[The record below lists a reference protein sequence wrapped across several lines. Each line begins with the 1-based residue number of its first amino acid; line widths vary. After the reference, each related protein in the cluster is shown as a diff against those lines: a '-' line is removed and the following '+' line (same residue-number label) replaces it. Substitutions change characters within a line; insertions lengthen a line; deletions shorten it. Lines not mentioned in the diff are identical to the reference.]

1 MKLKTR
7 LIISFCLILFVPIIL
22 GYVLLGSFRV
32 IQMNQMGS
40 MYSINGNYEYF
51 TNSMPLLN
59 YYISTEVEQAKVWVE
74 DGEDLL
80 DAGNLKKLNEK
91 ANSNNCF
98 ILIREG
104 EEIIFDGSEGDVLTA
119 EDLPRYGQNGSDVNV
134 IVYLSDT
141 STAVLR
147 QLDFTSDG
155 RELTLF
161 LVTTSDRVLP
171 EVKKLALDLGI
182 SIIIILVLTA
192 IILIGWT
199 YQGVVPQLRYL
210 VRCTEEIRE
219 GTLDRPIE
227 FHGNNEI
234 SELARALEEMRKR
247 LQADALEKID
257 NEQEQKAL
265 ISNIAHDL
273 KTPITAVKG
282 YAEGILDGVAS
293 TPEKKEAYLRTICNK
308 ANEMNSLINELSL
321 YSKIDTNRIPYNFQ
335 RLNANQYF
343 RDCAEEIGIDLEN
356 QQVSFN
362 YYSYVE
368 PDVEIIGD
376 PEQLERVIHNI
387 VGNSVKY
394 QGNEPLRIQLR
405 MKDVGDFVQ
414 IELED
419 NGMGI
424 AAKDLPYIF
433 DRMFRADAS
442 RNSKTGGSGIGLS
455 IVKKIVEDHGGNIWA
470 TSKEHMGTCMYFVI
484 RKYQE
489 GTSNE

>member
-7 LIISFCLILFVPIIL
+7 LIISFCLILFLPIIM
-22 GYVLLGSFRV
+22 GYVLLGSFRM
-32 IQMNQMGS
+32 IQLNQMGS

-51 TNSMPLLN
+51 TNSIQLLN
-59 YYISTEVEQAKVWVE
+59 YYISMEVEQAENWVDDE
-74 DGEDLL
+74 
-80 DAGNLKKLNEK
+80 NLFDVDNLERLNEK
-91 ANSNNCF
+91 ANNNNCF
-98 ILIREG
+98 IMMRKG
-104 EEIIFDGSEGDVLTA
+104 DEILYDGGGGVITGK
-119 EDLPRYGQNGSDVNV
+119 DLPSFGANTSDVSV

-141 STAVLR
+141 STAILR
-147 QLDFTSDG
+147 QMDFTYDDV
-155 RELTLF
+155 ECTLF
-161 LVTTSDRVLP
+161 LVTTSDKVLP
-171 EVKKLALDLGI
+171 EVKKLALDLI
-182 SIIIILVLTA
+182 LSIVIILILTA

-210 VRCTEEIRE
+210 VKCTEEIRE
-219 GTLDRPIE
+219 GTLDKPIE
-227 FHGNNEI
+227 YHGSNEI
-234 SELARALEEMRKR
+234 TELARALEEMRKR

-257 NEQEQKAL
+257 NEQEQRAL

-293 TPEKKEAYLRTICNK
+293 TPEKKEAYLRTIYNK

-321 YSKIDTNRIPYNFQ
+321 YTKIDTNRIPYNFQ
-335 RLNANQYF
+335 RLKAKKYF
-343 RDCAEEIGIDLEN
+343 MDCAEEIGIDLEN
-356 QQVSFN
+356 QQVSFDF
-362 YYSYVE
+362 YCYVD

-394 QGNEPLRIQLR
+394 HGDEALRIQLR
-405 MKDVGDFVQ
+405 IKDVGDFVQ
-414 IELED
+414 VELED

-424 AAKDLPYIF
+424 AAKDLPFIF

-470 TSKEHMGTCMYFVI
+470 TSKERLGTCMYFVI